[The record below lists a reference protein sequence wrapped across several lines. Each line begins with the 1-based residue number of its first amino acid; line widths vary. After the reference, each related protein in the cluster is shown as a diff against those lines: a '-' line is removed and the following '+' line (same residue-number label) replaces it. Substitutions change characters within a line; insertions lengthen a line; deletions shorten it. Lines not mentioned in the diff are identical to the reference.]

1 MGNTIFEKVEA
12 GKFLNS
18 KVEHWNIWKH
28 EMYNKYVSY
37 ERK

>member
-18 KVEHWNIWKH
+18 KVEHWNI
-28 EMYNKYVSY
+28 
-37 ERK
+37 